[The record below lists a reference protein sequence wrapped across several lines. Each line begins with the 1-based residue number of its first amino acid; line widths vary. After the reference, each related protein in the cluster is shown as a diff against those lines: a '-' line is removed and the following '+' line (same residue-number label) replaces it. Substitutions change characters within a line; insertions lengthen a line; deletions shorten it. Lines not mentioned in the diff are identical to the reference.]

1 MTRHVVGFL
10 GRCTSGYLIGY
21 GVDFALK
28 HISGVSHDMRSAFKV
43 SKPVWAVTLTVLSPC
58 IPEWLRNEKSNT
70 GSKVCRRQVCMSPV
84 HREVPKTNGHSVNL
98 PPSITPKW
106 QPSPRLGRPLS
117 LRAHGTQ
124 RYSCIP
130 YIFCVSDRKFF
141 FSSCCLLN
149 YLLL

>member
-1 MTRHVVGFL
+1 MICDLHLRFQ
-10 GRCTSGYLIGY
+10 
-21 GVDFALK
+21 
-28 HISGVSHDMRSAFKV
+28 
-43 SKPVWAVTLTVLSPC
+43 KPVWAVTLTVLSPC

-117 LRAHGTQ
+117 LRTHGTQ

-130 YIFCVSDRKFF
+130 YIFCVCLTENY
-141 FSSCCLLN
+141 FSAVAAC
-149 YLLL
+149 

>member
-1 MTRHVVGFL
+1 MICDLHLRFQ
-10 GRCTSGYLIGY
+10 
-21 GVDFALK
+21 
-28 HISGVSHDMRSAFKV
+28 
-43 SKPVWAVTLTVLSPC
+43 KPVWTVTLTVLSPC

-117 LRAHGTQ
+117 LRTHGTQ

-130 YIFCVSDRKFF
+130 YIFCVCLTENS
-141 FSSCCLLN
+141 FSAVAAC
-149 YLLL
+149 